1 MLKAHDELEIR
12 VKERTV
18 ELSKVN
24 EALKKEIT
32 ERKQVEESLQK
43 SEQSYRILFD
53 STINGLFVV
62 NAETMKVALANQ
74 PVIQMYGFDSVDDV
88 VEKNPLDFIAPNDRD
103 QAAGTIMTDMFEKDL
118 RQIVEFKTTTT
129 DVREIWISTV
139 GTRTEYQ
146 RRLAGLVS
154 ISDIT
159 KSKLME
165 TQLRQAQ
172 KIEGVCQ
179 LAGGIA
185 HDFNNILTVIQGNA
199 ELAMMDIDES
209 DPMYINLKRI
219 RDSVIHSTN
228 LTRQLLIFSRKQP
241 MIFVTLNLNR
251 IIDDF
256 MKMLHRLI
264 GEDIAIESGLDPE
277 L

>member
-103 QAAGTIMTDMFEKDL
+103 RAAGTIMTDMFEKDL

-241 MIFVTLNLNR
+241 MIFITLNLNR